1 MSTDRTG
8 TSCVKARCVKAR
20 VLRTAATGGVLAWL
34 LLVRAPD
41 AIALEP
47 GAEVLPPHA
56 LYGELF
62 TRVQQAQ
69 VFADGKDFCDALP
82 KGSPAEI
89 LARYRAA
96 APRTPEELKAFV
108 AANFTAPAAI
118 GSTPG
123 ATVARAAAAAPA
135 GTPLITHIDA
145 LWGVLTRQPADVPP
159 YSSLL
164 PLPRPF
170 VVPGGRFREI
180 YYWDSYFT
188 MLGLLESGRADLTR
202 DMVSDFAH
210 LIDRYGR
217 IPNGNRTYYLSR
229 SQPPFFFAMVA
240 LLDPGHPERAFARY
254 LPQLEREYA
263 FWMDGATSVARG
275 LARQRVVAVSGG
287 RGAIAVPP
295 RQLLNRYWDDED
307 LPRDESYREDV
318 ALADRSGRDRR
329 QLYRDVRAA
338 AESGWDFSS
347 RWFADAH
354 SLTSI
359 DTTDIVPVDLN
370 SLLFG
375 LEQAIAAGCGEA
387 HDEACQRAFRE
398 HAGARRAAMD
408 RYLWDAV
415 RGTYFDYQWARGERI
430 PRVSAATLYPL
441 FVHAASRAQAAAV
454 ARIARAQLL
463 KRGGL
468 VTTTLNTGQQWDAP
482 NGWAPLQ
489 WIAVAGLNAY
499 GESGLAEEIAC
510 RWTVNVARAYRES
523 GKLVEKYDVTN
534 TDRPGGGGEYP
545 LQDGFGWTN
554 GVTRRLLALY
564 PAHGDYRSV
573 DECGRPRPAAH
584 PGAASDK

>member
-1 MSTDRTG
+1 MST
-8 TSCVKARCVKAR
+8 AR
-20 VLRTAATGGVLAWL
+20 VLRAAATGSVLTWL
-34 LLVRAPD
+34 LLARAPGG
-41 AIALEP
+41 IALEP
-47 GAEVLPPHA
+47 SAPVLPPHA

-62 TRVQQAQ
+62 TRVQEEQ
-69 VFADGKDFCDALP
+69 VFADGKDFCDATP
-82 KGSPAEI
+82 KDSPAEI

-96 APRTPEELKAFV
+96 VPRTPEELRAFV
-108 AANFTAPAAI
+108 SANFTAPGSVASTQAA
-118 GSTPG
+118 T
-123 ATVARAAAAAPA
+123 AAPTAPA
-135 GTPLITHIDA
+135 GASLIAHIDA
-145 LWGVLTRQPADVPP
+145 LWGLLTRQPADIPS

-188 MLGLLESGRADLTR
+188 MLGLLGSGRADLTR

-210 LIDRYGR
+210 LIETYGR

-240 LLDPGHPERAFARY
+240 LLDPEHPERAFARY

-263 FWMDGATSVARG
+263 FWMDGATSVAPG
-275 LARQRVVAVSGG
+275 LARQRVVGLGGG
-287 RGAIAVPP
+287 RGATALRP
-295 RQLLNRYWDDED
+295 RPVLNRYWDDED

-318 ALADRSGRDRR
+318 ALADRKGRDRR

-347 RWFADAH
+347 RWFADAQ

-359 DTTDIVPVDLN
+359 DTTGIVPVDLN

-387 HDEACQRAFRE
+387 HDQACQRAFRE
-398 HAGARRAAMD
+398 HARARRAAMD

-415 RGTYFDYQWARGERI
+415 RGAYFDYQWARGERI

-441 FVHAASRAQAAAV
+441 FAHAASRAQAAAV
-454 ARIARAQLL
+454 ARITRQQLL
-463 KRGGL
+463 KGGGV

-489 WIAVAGLNAY
+489 WIAVAGFNAY

-554 GVTRRLLALY
+554 GVTRKLLALY
-564 PAHGDYRSV
+564 PAHADYRSV
-573 DECGRPRPAAH
+573 AECRRPRPAAH
-584 PGAASDK
+584 PGAAPDK